1 MTTFQPVRLLEVEL
15 SRPLPE
21 IPTPEA
27 ARSGS
32 RAIAL
37 VRLHT
42 QPLGL
47 VELALGDEG
56 LRAGEMAAQIW
67 SALGDAIV
75 AHLHGDGLSPASG
88 LDAAG
93 LPASGTPGCV
103 RERDV
108 LMAQAPFISVIVS
121 TRDRPE
127 VLGRLLRSLLAL
139 EYPRYEVLV
148 IDNAPSSD
156 ATARLVEREYGHL
169 PQIRYIRED
178 RPGLSRA
185 RNRGVKEAR
194 GEIVA
199 FTDDDVVV
207 DRHWL
212 AGLAQGFR
220 RAPHAGC
227 VTGLVMPLELET
239 QPQVW
244 FEEFGGF
251 GKGCQSRIY
260 DTREHRPQDALFPY
274 AAGKFGSGNNMAFRA
289 AAVREIGYFD
299 PALGAGSP
307 TFGGEDLAAF
317 VAVLRRGYA
326 LVYEPSAIVH
336 HQHRRDYA
344 GLRKHIRDCG
354 VGLTAF
360 LTQCVVDRP
369 QFLLEFAVKVP
380 AGLRYA
386 LQPDSPKNRKKRA
399 NYPEELTGIERR
411 GMLLGPMAYL
421 RARWQAG
428 RAEQT

>member
-1 MTTFQPVRLLEVEL
+1 MTTFQPVCMLEVEL

-21 IPTPEA
+21 IQAPDTGRP
-27 ARSGS
+27 GS

-47 VELALGDEG
+47 VELKPGDAGLPAADLAMQIWNALGDT
-56 LRAGEMAAQIW
+56 
-67 SALGDAIV
+67 IV
-75 AHLHGDGLSPASG
+75 AHLRADGLVPANG

-93 LPASGTPGCV
+93 LPVSATPGCL
-103 RERDV
+103 RDRDE
-108 LMAQAPFISVIVS
+108 LLAQAPFISVIVS
-121 TRDRPE
+121 TRDRPD
-127 VLGRLLRSLLAL
+127 VLGRCLHSLLAL

-148 IDNAPSSD
+148 VDNAPSSD

-169 PQIRYIRED
+169 SQIRYVRED

-207 DRHWL
+207 DPHWL

-220 RAPHAGC
+220 RVPHAGC

-244 FEEFGGF
+244 FEEYGGF
-251 GKGCQSRIY
+251 GKGCQTRIY

-289 AAVREIGYFD
+289 AAVREFGYFD

-307 TFGGEDLAAF
+307 TYGGEDLAAF

-326 LVYEPSAIVH
+326 LVYEPGAIVH

-360 LTQCVVDRP
+360 LTQCVIDRP
-369 QFLLEFAVKVP
+369 QFLFEFAAKVP

-386 LQPDSPKNRKKRA
+386 LQEDSPKNRKKRA
-399 NYPEELTGIERR
+399 GYPKELTAIERR
-411 GMLLGPMAYL
+411 GMLLGPLAYL
-421 RARWQAG
+421 RARRRAG
-428 RAEQT
+428 REARA